1 MNLEVKPKLKGRQ
14 HFDEKYIK
22 VSGKDHY
29 DLNCIDNKTKDITAH
44 LFVEKRTLIKCVEFL
59 KQIKITCYEQILERY
74 KHKRKIIFVSDKFG
88 NYKGAFNKLFFRV
101 AVLHFGV
108 PIKAKIGGL
117 KHNNNPIERYN
128 GDIKDRI
135 KIMRGEFK
143 YFKKAE
149 AFLNLKRMIHNFVNP
164 HLSLGERTPAEAA
177 EIDWKLGKN
186 KLLNLIQKRA
196 QKSHHSL
203 R

>member
-22 VSGKDHY
+22 VGGKDHY
-29 DLNCIDNKTKDITAH
+29 DLNCIDNETKYITAH
-44 LFVEKRTLIKCVEFL
+44 LFVDKRTLSKCVEFL
-59 KQIKITCYEQILERY
+59 NQIKIQCYDQIIEKY
-74 KHKRKIIFVSDKFG
+74 KQNKKIVFVCDKFW

-101 AVLHFGV
+101 ATLRFGI
-108 PIKAKIGGL
+108 PIKLKVAGL

-135 KIMRGEFK
+135 KIMRGEFRE
-143 YFKKAE
+143 FKKAE
-149 AFLNLKRMIHNFVNP
+149 AFLNLKRIIHNFVNP
-164 HLSLGERTPAEAA
+164 HSSLDGKTPAEAA
-177 EIDWKLGKN
+177 EIYLGLGRT

-196 QKSHHSL
+196 KKEHHSL